1 MEVLWY
7 LTAPDGPYPWTKK
20 GARKIDYAYMQQL
33 ARGIDHLGYSGA
45 LLATGVHDTWV
56 LGSSLIPFTERM
68 RFLIAVHPGLLS
80 PTLFAKM
87 AATFDQFS
95 KGRLL
100 INIINGTSN
109 TMAANGLHLSH
120 DERYAH
126 CDEYLTVWRKLMAG
140 ETVDFEGEYVNVK
153 KAKVGLPAVQSPY
166 PPLWFGGSS
175 EAALEVAAKHIDT
188 YLTWGETPPQIAE
201 RVATMRS
208 LAAKYGRT
216 LRFGIRLYVIVR
228 ETEEE
233 AWKAADWLLQR
244 MDEESVANIQKML
257 NSGDSIGQQRMLK
270 FHGGQIPK
278 NVRDLEIYPNLWAG
292 LGLVRPGPGTAV
304 VGDPK
309 TVAARLQEYA
319 DIGIETF
326 IISGIPLIEEAYR
339 VADLLLP
346 LLPISRPGN
355 NNQVPTSINVPT
367 WSSIRETVGA
377 IPSSKE
383 IAEPA
388 KELG

>member
-1 MEVLWY
+1 MEILWY
-7 LTAPDGPYPWTKK
+7 LTAPDGPYPWNKK

-68 RFLIAVHPGLLS
+68 RFLVAVHPGLLS

-95 KGRLL
+95 RGRLL
-100 INIINGTSN
+100 INIVNGTSN
-109 TMAANGLHLSH
+109 TMAAYGLHLSH
-120 DERYAH
+120 NERYAH
-126 CDEYLTVWRKLMAG
+126 CDEYLTVWRRLMAG
-140 ETVDFEGEYVNVK
+140 ETVDFEGKYVNVK
-153 KAKVGLPAVQSPY
+153 KAKVGLPSVQSPY

-175 EAALEVAAKHIDT
+175 DAALDVAAKHIDT
-188 YLTWGETPPQIAE
+188 YLTWGETPPQVAE
-201 RVATMRS
+201 RVAKMRS

-228 ETEEE
+228 ETEQE
-233 AWKAADWLLQR
+233 AWEAANWLLER
-244 MDEESVANIQKML
+244 MDEESVAAIQKVL
-257 NSGDSIGQQRMLK
+257 TSGDSVGQQRMLE
-270 FHGGQIPK
+270 FHSGKIPK
-278 NVRDLEIYPNLWAG
+278 HVKDLEIYPNLWAG

-346 LLPISRPGN
+346 LLPVS
-355 NNQVPTSINVPT
+355 QPTTNIQTSNTAQIPT
-367 WSSIRETVGA
+367 WGGIKDIVGA
-377 IPSSKE
+377 TEK
-383 IAEPA
+383 A
-388 KELG
+388 KEVSSG

>member
-1 MEVLWY
+1 MEILWY
-7 LTAPDGPYPWTKK
+7 LTAPDGPFPWNKK

-33 ARGIDHLGYSGA
+33 ARAIDHLGYSGA

-56 LGSSLIPFTERM
+56 LGSALIPFTERM
-68 RFLIAVHPGLLS
+68 RFLVAVHPGLLS

-87 AATFDQFS
+87 AATFEQFS
-95 KGRLL
+95 RGRLL
-100 INIINGTSN
+100 INIVNGTSN

-126 CDEYLTVWRKLMAG
+126 CDEYLTVWRQLMVG
-140 ETVDFEGEYVNVK
+140 ETVDFEGKYVHVK
-153 KAKVGLPAVQSPY
+153 KAKLGIPPVQSPH

-175 EAALEVAAKHIDT
+175 DPALEVAAKHIDT
-188 YLTWGETPPQIAE
+188 YLTWGEAPPQVAE
-201 RVATMRS
+201 RIVKMRS
-208 LAAKYGRT
+208 LAAKYNRT

-228 ETEEE
+228 ETEQE
-233 AWKAADWLLQR
+233 AWDAADWLLKR
-244 MDEESVANIQKML
+244 MDEESVAAIQKML
-257 NSGDSIGQQRMLK
+257 TSGDSVGQQRMLE
-270 FHGGQIPK
+270 FHGGKIPK
-278 NVRDLEIYPNLWAG
+278 NVRELEIYPNLWAG

-309 TVAARLQEYA
+309 TVASRLQEYA

-346 LLPISRPGN
+346 LLPVSQPTN
-355 NNQVPTSINVPT
+355 NNQSSSSVHIPT
-367 WSSIRETVGA
+367 WSGFKDIIGATETKQVQAG
-377 IPSSKE
+377 
-383 IAEPA
+383 
-388 KELG
+388 

>member
-1 MEVLWY
+1 MEILWY
-7 LTAPDGPYPWTKK
+7 LTAPDGPFPWNKN

-33 ARGIDHLGYSGA
+33 ARAIDHLGYSGA

-56 LGSSLIPFTERM
+56 LGSALIPFTEKM
-68 RFLIAVHPGLLS
+68 RFLVAVHPGLLS

-87 AATFDQFS
+87 AATFEQFS
-95 KGRLL
+95 RGRLL
-100 INIINGTSN
+100 INIVNGTSN

-126 CDEYLTVWRKLMAG
+126 CDEYLTIWRRLMVG
-140 ETVDFEGEYVNVK
+140 ETVDFEGKYVHVK
-153 KAKVGLPAVQSPY
+153 KAKLGIPPVQSPH

-175 EAALEVAAKHIDT
+175 DPALEVAAKHIDT
-188 YLTWGETPPQIAE
+188 YLTWGEAPPQVAE
-201 RVATMRS
+201 RIVKMRS
-208 LAAKYGRT
+208 LAAKYNRT

-228 ETEEE
+228 ETEQE
-233 AWKAADWLLQR
+233 AWDAADWLLKR
-244 MDEESVANIQKML
+244 MDEESVAAIQKML
-257 NSGDSIGQQRMLK
+257 TSGDSVGQQRMLE
-270 FHGGQIPK
+270 FHGGKIPK
-278 NVRDLEIYPNLWAG
+278 NVRELEIYPNLWAG

-309 TVAARLQEYA
+309 TVASRLQEYA

-346 LLPISRPGN
+346 LLPVSQPTN
-355 NNQVPTSINVPT
+355 NIQSSSSVHIPT
-367 WSSIRETVGA
+367 WSGFKDIIGATETKQVQAG
-377 IPSSKE
+377 
-383 IAEPA
+383 
-388 KELG
+388 